1 MMEGC
6 LVNDSLAKAHWPL
19 RSLLFLPAHRLD
31 WAKKTALTSVDGVI
45 LDLEDSVSPDKK
57 ELARSVIG
65 EAIELLSAQG
75 IAVTVRVNALDAG
88 CERDLAAIVRP
99 GLAGVMLPKT
109 DAASD
114 IEQLDRLLTVA
125 ELTAKI
131 PAHSVGI
138 IPLPETARGMWAAHE
153 IALASKRVTGLIT
166 AVSGP
171 VSGDVA
177 RAFGFE
183 PSMTGEEQLFLQS
196 RTILASRAAG
206 ADFPVGAI
214 LGTGLNDLE
223 FVERLIRRAKQLGF
237 SGVALIHPGHVKL
250 ANQIFRPS
258 KDEIDYAQGLID
270 VMSRAEASG
279 AGAVSYHGAMVDYAM
294 LPSAHRTLALAARY
308 AARDQ
313 QRESD

>member
-1 MMEGC
+1 MNE
-6 LVNDSLAKAHWPL
+6 SLAKSYWPL
-19 RSLLFLPAHRLD
+19 RSMLFLPAHRLD

-65 EAIELLSAQG
+65 ESIDLLSAHG

-88 CERDLAAIVRP
+88 CERDLAAIVRS

-114 IEQLDRLLTVA
+114 IEQLDRLLTAA
-125 ELTAKI
+125 ELTARI
-131 PAHSVGI
+131 PTHSVGI
-138 IPLPETARGMWAAHE
+138 IPLPETARGMWAAHD
-153 IALASKRVTGLIT
+153 IALASKRVTGS
-166 AVSGP
+166 VSGP

-206 ADFPVGAI
+206 AEFPIGAI
-214 LGTGLNDLE
+214 LGTRLDDLE
-223 FVERLIRRAKQLGF
+223 FVEQLIRRAKQLGF
-237 SGVALIHPGHVKL
+237 SGVALIHPSHVKL

-258 KDEIDYAQGLID
+258 NDDVQYAQGLID
-270 VMSRAEASG
+270 AMSRAESSG
-279 AGAVSYHGAMVDYAM
+279 DGAVSYNGAMVDYAM

-313 QRESD
+313 QRES

>member
-1 MMEGC
+1 MNE
-6 LVNDSLAKAHWPL
+6 SLAKSYWPL
-19 RSLLFLPAHRLD
+19 RSLLFLPANRLD

-65 EAIELLSAQG
+65 ESIDLLSAHG

-88 CERDLAAIVRP
+88 CERDLAAIVRS

-114 IEQLDRLLTVA
+114 IEQLDRLLTAA
-125 ELTAKI
+125 ELTARI

-138 IPLPETARGMWAAHE
+138 IPLPETARGMWAAHD

-214 LGTGLNDLE
+214 LGTRLDDLE
-223 FVERLIRRAKQLGF
+223 SVERLIRRAKQLGF
-237 SGVALIHPGHVKL
+237 SGVALIHPSHVKL

-258 KDEIDYAQGLID
+258 KDDIHYAQGLID
-270 VMSRAEASG
+270 AMSRAESSG
-279 AGAVSYHGAMVDYAM
+279 VGAVSYNGAMVDYAM

-313 QRESD
+313 QRES